1 MNNKNQK
8 VVFWK
13 PTRLDKP
20 MARFFKKKKNV
31 RVGMKKILAQISLIK
46 YYKLCDNN
54 FKNLDGI
61 DKSLQL

>member
-1 MNNKNQK
+1 
-8 VVFWK
+8 
-13 PTRLDKP
+13 
-20 MARFFKKKKNV
+20 
-31 RVGMKKILAQISLIK
+31 MKKILAQISLIK